1 MILLIMYGGYK
12 RAWVWGWLYDETCE
26 DHEKII
32 AKLEDQVKDW
42 RSLALDNIKISTRA
56 ADEADRLRSERD
68 ELRRSIQE
76 GADNRSGDNSTSG
89 RQHMRTKSD

>member
-1 MILLIMYGGYK
+1 MYGGYK

-26 DHEKII
+26 DHEKTI

-56 ADEADRLRSERD
+56 TDEADRLRAERD
-68 ELRRSIQE
+68 AIKRSIQE
-76 GADNRSGDNSTSG
+76 DSGNRSGDDSASN
-89 RQHMRTKSD
+89 RQHMRKPSG